1 MTDTVYIIGSN
12 ALACYLGAQIQSSG
26 RKVVLLLDRQSA
38 EETLATD
45 GISVKEDRSLTQKKH
60 KLAAAAFMKEPAEA
74 VIIADYANRLNTALS
89 NVSPAKIGN
98 APVACFTPLKDMSY
112 LTPIVGDN
120 LHPAFF
126 KGFVIKNKNTVSL
139 LGRSAGI
146 TICPPENG
154 EIDQSLFDMF
164 TQSQFQTTAGGSR
177 LLCFWEY
184 FAPYALCSLFSAAE
198 KSKISNLLKDKSN
211 KETFKRLVDEFCA
224 LAQTDGISLNG
235 DIVLKG
241 IYNTP
246 ANYLYPLHQS
256 ILTGGRDDF
265 NLLSSVISDSS
276 FASGCRIPETIGLL
290 KKLYNLILNPT
301 L

>member
-12 ALACYLGAQIQSSG
+12 ALACYLGAQIQNSG
-26 RKVVLLLDRQSA
+26 KKVVLLLDRQSA

-60 KLAAAAFMKEPAEA
+60 KLSAAAFMKEPAQA

-89 NVSPAKIGN
+89 NVSPSKIGN
-98 APVACFTPLKDMSY
+98 APVICFTPLKDMSY
-112 LTPIVGDN
+112 LCPIVGSN

-126 KGFVIKNKNTVSL
+126 NGYVIKNKNTVSL

-146 TICPPENG
+146 TICPTENG
-154 EIDQSLFDMF
+154 ETDQTVLDIFA
-164 TQSQFQTTAGGSR
+164 QSQLQTTAGGNR

-184 FAPYALCSLFSAAE
+184 FAPYALCSLFTAAE
-198 KSKISNLLKDKSN
+198 KKKVSELLKDKSN
-211 KETFKRLVDEFCA
+211 KEVFKRLVDEFCA
-224 LAQTDGISLNG
+224 LAQADDISLNN
-235 DIVLKG
+235 DVVLKG

-256 ILTGGRDDF
+256 ILSGGRDDF
-265 NLLSSVISDSS
+265 NLLSSVITGS
-276 FASGCRIPETIGLL
+276 AVAAGCRIPEVTGLL
-290 KKLYNLILNPT
+290 KKLYNVILNPT